1 MILYRLFDALWLNAN
16 ISLRGSCAAMLKEFC
31 AITKYGVRELPD
43 AVLFML
49 QEHSDKYHGEAALG
63 HTCGSSSLSRARRR
77 SSPVRRSEGRPEAA

>member
-49 QEHSDKYHGEAALG
+49 QEHSGMYHAEAAQG
-63 HTCGSSSLSRARRR
+63 RTCGNSNLSQVRRR
-77 SSPVRRSEGRPEAA
+77 SSPVRRSESRQGAA